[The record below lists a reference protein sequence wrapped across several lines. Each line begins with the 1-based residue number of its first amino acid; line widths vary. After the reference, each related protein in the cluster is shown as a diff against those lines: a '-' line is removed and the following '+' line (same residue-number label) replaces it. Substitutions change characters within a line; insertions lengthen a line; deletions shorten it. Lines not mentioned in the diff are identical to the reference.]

1 MTEVYHEVRRLAP
14 KTILWQYTTLE
25 NGLHTN
31 YPAGGELPDQQS
43 YDPRKRQWY
52 ENTRLNNDIV
62 RVGPIVDA
70 ASGQAIVTI
79 AAPVRHPITDVLAN
93 MKLPAGWA
101 GRAEKML
108 VTLNPKADPCQVEL
122 TILLQSSYTRTNANW
137 QRGIQLEQLQSD
149 DSDPFRKM
157 ISDIRAGK
165 PGVQSMPYR
174 GTPSLWAYGG
184 PEYTQI
190 VPVLIIPYEIVI
202 ELADS
207 MEEFLLGQSAQWR
220 LLTGIILLAAFGAA
234 IVLGVVR
241 ARSLAKPI
249 AELTEAGRRL
259 AAGDFDTRVD
269 ITTGDEL
276 QHLGEVF
283 NQTGP
288 KLREREK
295 MKRSLELAKA
305 IQQNLLPT
313 EAPKLKNFEV
323 AGMCTYCDE
332 TGGDY
337 YDFIDLI
344 QTGPGTMGIALG
356 DVSGHGIGA
365 ALLMATAR
373 SMLRINAKYYGTDL
387 AQLFAEL
394 NRQLVSDT
402 ADDKFMTLFYGVLDD
417 DSSSLVWVSGG
428 HDPALWYHKAGGNI
442 EELPNTGML
451 MGLAEDADYDQAGP
465 VRLEKGD
472 LVVIGTDGIWETQNI
487 DGEAFG
493 KQRFLEII
501 RAASNHKAQD
511 ICLEVTESVMQFRGS
526 AEQTDDITLVVAKA
540 V

>member
-1 MTEVYHEVRRLAP
+1 
-14 KTILWQYTTLE
+14 
-25 NGLHTN
+25 
-31 YPAGGELPDQQS
+31 
-43 YDPRKRQWY
+43 
-52 ENTRLNNDIV
+52 
-62 RVGPIVDA
+62 
-70 ASGQAIVTI
+70 
-79 AAPVRHPITDVLAN
+79 
-93 MKLPAGWA
+93 
-101 GRAEKML
+101 
-108 VTLNPKADPCQVEL
+108 
-122 TILLQSSYTRTNANW
+122 
-137 QRGIQLEQLQSD
+137 
-149 DSDPFRKM
+149 
-157 ISDIRAGK
+157 
-165 PGVQSMPYR
+165 
-174 GTPSLWAYGG
+174 
-184 PEYTQI
+184 
-190 VPVLIIPYEIVI
+190 
-202 ELADS
+202 
-207 MEEFLLGQSAQWR
+207 
-220 LLTGIILLAAFGAA
+220 
-234 IVLGVVR
+234 
-241 ARSLAKPI
+241 
-249 AELTEAGRRL
+249 LTEAGRRL

>member
-1 MTEVYHEVRRLAP
+1 
-14 KTILWQYTTLE
+14 
-25 NGLHTN
+25 LHTN
-31 YPAGGELPDQQS
+31 YPAGGELPDQQT

-52 ENTRLNNDIV
+52 QNARLNNDIV

-70 ASGQAIVTI
+70 ATGQAVVTI
-79 AAPVRHPITDVLAN
+79 AAPVRHPDGSFAGVTAIDRTITDVLAN

-108 VTLNPKADPCQVEL
+108 VTLSPEADPSEAALV
-122 TILLQSSYTRTNANW
+122 ILLQGSYTRTDATW
-137 QRGIQLEQLQSD
+137 QREIQLEQLQSE
-149 DSDPFRKM
+149 DSDRFGEM
-157 ISDIRAGK
+157 INDIRAGRG
-165 PGVQSMPYR
+165 GVTKMPYKGR
-174 GTPSLWAYGG
+174 PSLWAYGS
-184 PEYTQI
+184 PEYTDV
-190 VPVLIIPYEIVI
+190 VPVLIVPYEIVI

-207 MEEFLLGQSAQWR
+207 MEEFLLSESAKWR
-220 LLTGIILLAAFGAA
+220 SVTAVVLLVAFGAV

-249 AELTEAGRRL
+249 AELTEAGGRL

-269 ITTGDEL
+269 INTGDEL

-288 KLREREK
+288 KLRERER

-305 IQQNLLPT
+305 IQQNLLPA

-323 AGMCTYCDE
+323 AGLCTYCDE

-387 AQLFAEL
+387 ARLFAEL

-402 ADDKFMTLFYGVLDD
+402 GDDKFMTLFYGVLDD
-417 DSSSLVWVSGG
+417 QSRSLVWVSGG
-428 HDPALWYHKAGGNI
+428 HDPALWYHRASGDI

-451 MGLAEDADYDQAGP
+451 MGLTEEARYEQAGP

-493 KQRFLEII
+493 KERFLDII
-501 RAASNHKAQD
+501 RAASDRKAQD
-511 ICLEVTESVMQFRGS
+511 ICLEVTESVTRFRGS